1 MALQEI
7 ATGISE
13 ALQNKNF
20 EGSLKFDCGSA
31 GVIVLA
37 EGAASTINRDTDCI
51 ITLSQ
56 DNLVKLLKGKL
67 NAMTGV
73 MTGKIKI
80 SGDMTTAMRLGKL
93 IS

>member
-13 ALQNKNF
+13 ALQNKSF

-37 EGAASTINRDTDCI
+37 EGAASTTNRDTDCT

-67 NAMTGV
+67 NPMTGV
-73 MTGKIKI
+73 MTGKLKI

-93 IS
+93 IG